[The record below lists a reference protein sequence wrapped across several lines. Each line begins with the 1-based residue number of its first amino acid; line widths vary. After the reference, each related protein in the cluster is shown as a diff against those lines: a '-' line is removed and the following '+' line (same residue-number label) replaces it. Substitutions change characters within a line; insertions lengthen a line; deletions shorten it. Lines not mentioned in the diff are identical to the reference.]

1 MKIMLRIA
9 GGLIFAFSYIFLFA
23 PAFSTKVNLGIL
35 GLFIGFYMATNLVL
49 WDLREEMKKGEK

>member
-1 MKIMLRIA
+1 MLRIA